1 MYQWLVFTH
10 LVGLVVFAMCHGVAI
25 FSAFRIRSLRD
36 TAAVRDQLDL
46 ASRSNQLMYIGL
58 LLLAIGGIGAATSA
72 NLWGAAW
79 LTWSVIVFIGVIVA
93 MYAVGGSY
101 YYPLRDLVVGK
112 DGAARRRRG
121 SAGPSARTRA
131 APRSCWR
138 SAAAVSWSS
147 SGSWRSSRPDAP
159 AGRRVS
165 SDRVVPPGPPKRAD
179 PRRRRTRGDAM
190 TRTVWLLVA
199 TFALVLAACGGSG
212 SGSSDLKGTSWTVST
227 IAGQPTVPTA
237 QPTIVFGSDG
247 LHQRLDRVQ
256 HLLRDLHRVRRQA
269 HRLPAGDDQEG
280 LHGRGGQRPGV
291 GVHGARSAAPRPTP
305 SAPMAT

>member
-58 LLLAIGGIGAATSA
+58 LLLAVGGIGAATSA

-112 DGAARRRRG
+112 DGAAPADGEALARALDSRRPEILLAIG
-121 SAGPSARTRA
+121 G
-131 APRSCWR
+131 
-138 SAAAVSWSS
+138 
-147 SGSWRSSRPDAP
+147 G
-159 AGRRVS
+159 G
-165 SDRVVPPGPPKRAD
+165 
-179 PRRRRTRGDAM
+179 
-190 TRTVWLLVA
+190 LLVLIWLM
-199 TFALVLAACGGSG
+199 AL
-212 SGSSDLKGTSWTVST
+212 K
-227 IAGQPTVPTA
+227 
-237 QPTIVFGSDG
+237 
-247 LHQRLDRVQ
+247 
-256 HLLRDLHRVRRQA
+256 
-269 HRLPAGDDQEG
+269 PA
-280 LHGRGGQRPGV
+280 
-291 GVHGARSAAPRPTP
+291 
-305 SAPMAT
+305 